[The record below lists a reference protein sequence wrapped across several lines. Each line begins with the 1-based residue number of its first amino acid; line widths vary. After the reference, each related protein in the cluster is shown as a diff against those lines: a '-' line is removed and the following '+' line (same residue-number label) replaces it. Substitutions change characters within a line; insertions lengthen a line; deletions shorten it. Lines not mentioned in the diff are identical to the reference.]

1 MSGATI
7 ALLTPMANPTVEREM
22 RHLLPDSCDY
32 VVGRLVSAELDSSK
46 RLRAYGED
54 ISVSLAQFGIMP
66 LSAIAFACTASSYLI
81 GADGED
87 RIAAGLPLPVLWAAR
102 TIRHTLQAMGAR
114 RIAVVS
120 PYPDEL
126 HAAGLAYWRGAGFDV
141 IAQHRVETGSADTR
155 SIYGLGSQAARE
167 GLAAAKACAPD
178 AVLLAGTGMPTLD
191 LIDPAGNPPVISSNH
206 CLAAAMIAHSKAQP

>member
-1 MSGATI
+1 MSGAPI

-22 RHLLPDSCDY
+22 RLLLPANCDY
-32 VVGRLVSAELDSSK
+32 VVGRLVSAEPGSTE

-54 ISVSLAQFGIMP
+54 MSASLAQFGVMP
-66 LSAIAFACTASSYLI
+66 LTAIAFACTASSYLV
-81 GADGED
+81 GTHGED
-87 RIAAGLPLPVLWAAR
+87 RIAAGLSLPVLWAAR
-102 TIRHTLQAMGAR
+102 TICRTLQEMGAR

-141 IAQHRVETGSADTR
+141 IAQHRVETGSSDTR

-167 GLAAAKACAPD
+167 ALVLAKACAPD
-178 AVLLAGTGMPTLD
+178 AVLLSGTGMPTLD
-191 LIDPAGNPPVISSNH
+191 LLDPSGHPPVISSNH